1 MVLFTSKRD
10 QLSIASPSYSS
21 FIPDDGNFQI
31 HVPAYSLTQ
40 PITDTFLQSE
50 PDIPNID
57 ENISIIVGQNE
68 TNINLQN
75 ASPWTLHR
83 FVSEADQ
90 KLQGSLL
97 SHLALHNG
105 TLTGTVTNKL
115 GTDLNDVYILM
126 NHSFAYLGNLPAQ

>member
-1 MVLFTSKRD
+1 M
-10 QLSIASPSYSS
+10 Y
-21 FIPDDGNFQI
+21 QI
-31 HVPAYSLTQ
+31 Q
-40 PITDTFLQSE
+40 I
-50 PDIPNID
+50 
-57 ENISIIVGQNE
+57 ENIGIIVGQNE

-126 NHSFAYLGNLPAQ
+126 NHSFAYLGNLPAQQTRAGEHFVT